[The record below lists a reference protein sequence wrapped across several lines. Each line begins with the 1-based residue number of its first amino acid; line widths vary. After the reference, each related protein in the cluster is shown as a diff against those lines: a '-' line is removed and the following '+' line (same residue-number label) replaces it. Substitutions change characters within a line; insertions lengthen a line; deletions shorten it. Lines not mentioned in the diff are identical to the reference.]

1 MSKTSKA
8 DKKINVLITGSAG
21 FLGKN
26 LYKYLDNKPEYN
38 VVGID
43 LYNTPTC
50 DYKMT
55 LSSLI
60 SEEDYKILEKE
71 VRKAHVVFHFAASV
85 GVDNINIVN
94 SYMIDH
100 NLLGLFE
107 MYKPKVIYS
116 SSSEIYGSR
125 KKPVKE
131 TSTAKLQSG
140 KRGYPIQKLMT
151 EEMLKALDIPHTT
164 VRFFNI
170 IGPGQNGE
178 QGFVIPRF
186 IESALSNKDIDVYQ
200 AESVRCFMDI
210 RDTLEVLEKLIHK
223 DIDIL
228 NIGNAKTEINM
239 LELAKMIKY
248 LTKSKSKIKTS
259 GKRKNEIKYR
269 IPDTSKMENLYKC
282 KYFLKDTI
290 EYILEDLE
298 QTKEK

>member
-1 MSKTSKA
+1 
-8 DKKINVLITGSAG
+8 
-21 FLGKN
+21 LGRS
-26 LYKYLDNKPEYN
+26 LYNYLDNEPEYN

-50 DYKMT
+50 DYNMDLST
-55 LSSLI
+55 LS
-60 SEEDYKILEKE
+60 EKDYKILEKE
-71 VRKAHVVFHFAASV
+71 VRKAHIVFHFAASV
-85 GVDNINIVN
+85 GVDNINILN

-125 KKPVKE
+125 KEAVKE
-131 TSTAKLQSG
+131 TSAAELQYG
-140 KRGYPIQKLMT
+140 KRGYPVQKLMT
-151 EEMLKALDIPHTT
+151 EEMLKALDIPHTI

-170 IGPGQNGE
+170 VGPGQNGE

-186 IESALSNKDIDVYQ
+186 IESALLNKDIDVYQ
-200 AESVRCFMDI
+200 PESIRCFMDI
-210 RDTLEVLEKLIHK
+210 RDALEVLEKLIHE
-223 DIDIL
+223 DIDVL
-228 NIGNAKTEINM
+228 NIGNRKTEINM

-269 IPDTSKMENLYKC
+269 IPDTSKMKNLYKC
-282 KYFLKDTI
+282 KYSLKDTI
-290 EYILEDLE
+290 EYILEQIE
-298 QTKEK
+298 QTGENK